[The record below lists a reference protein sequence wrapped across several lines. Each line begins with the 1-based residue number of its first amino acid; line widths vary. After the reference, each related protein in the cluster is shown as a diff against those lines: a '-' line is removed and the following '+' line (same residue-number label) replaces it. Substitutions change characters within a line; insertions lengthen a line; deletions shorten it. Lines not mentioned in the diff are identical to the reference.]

1 MGPPLK
7 FDLSRQ
13 MFFVKK
19 KQKTDIQQIHE
30 MYNMNRFDAALI
42 FALNNLITAGRVT
55 PCSKSVNSGSL
66 FCGGPERQLKKN

>member
-1 MGPPLK
+1 
-7 FDLSRQ
+7 
-13 MFFVKK
+13 
-19 KQKTDIQQIHE
+19 

-55 PCSKSVNSGSL
+55 PRSKSVNSGSL